1 MRAAQLADARAQ
13 EGPVA
18 PALRLQG
25 GRAARADAACRVGRG
40 EAGEA
45 ADARREA
52 ARTASVRA
60 LLLGAAST
68 AAFTLPPARRAAP
81 WTRIRATN
89 EDWRQACDSDGV
101 VSYYDYGVRLGGA
114 DSDAAVAA
122 SLEAKLKSFEAT
134 PEEERAATLGGMI
147 PGSSGTDAFD
157 ISLYL
162 AAIPLFGS
170 LALFL
175 FFPPG
180 TAVVTAL
187 SIFAIEVMTV
197 PFVVLGGILMAT
209 GNKLKPRLFVCGH
222 FHGNVRFTGE
232 AYGAPCPR

>member
-1 MRAAQLADARAQ
+1 MQSVPRAAGL
-13 EGPVA
+13 
-18 PALRLQG
+18 
-25 GRAARADAACRVGRG
+25 
-40 EAGEA
+40 
-45 ADARREA
+45 
-52 ARTASVRA
+52 A

-68 AAFTLPPARRAAP
+68 AAFTLPPTRRAAP
-81 WTRIRATN
+81 RTRVSATN
-89 EDWRQACDSDGV
+89 EDWRKACDSDGV

-122 SLEAKLKSFEAT
+122 SLEAKLKSFETT

-175 FFPPG
+175 FFP
-180 TAVVTAL
+180 
-187 SIFAIEVMTV
+187 AI
-197 PFVVLGGILMAT
+197 
-209 GNKLKPRLFVCGH
+209 
-222 FHGNVRFTGE
+222 
-232 AYGAPCPR
+232 APMLAGSEIPPPSA

>member
-1 MRAAQLADARAQ
+1 MQPVPRAAGL
-13 EGPVA
+13 
-18 PALRLQG
+18 
-25 GRAARADAACRVGRG
+25 
-40 EAGEA
+40 
-45 ADARREA
+45 
-52 ARTASVRA
+52 A

-68 AAFTLPPARRAAP
+68 AAFTRPPRRAAP
-81 WTRIRATN
+81 RTRISATN

-157 ISLYL
+157 ISLYV
-162 AAIPLFGS
+162 AAIPLFAS

-175 FFPPG
+175 FFP
-180 TAVVTAL
+180 
-187 SIFAIEVMTV
+187 AI
-197 PFVVLGGILMAT
+197 
-209 GNKLKPRLFVCGH
+209 
-222 FHGNVRFTGE
+222 
-232 AYGAPCPR
+232 APMLAGSDLPPPSA

>member
-1 MRAAQLADARAQ
+1 MPPEKND
-13 EGPVA
+13 
-18 PALRLQG
+18 ALRRYGLS
-25 GRAARADAACRVGRG
+25 RN
-40 EAGEA
+40 
-45 ADARREA
+45 
-52 ARTASVRA
+52 ASRHFAKLVEYESIVNVTFGVRA
-60 LLLGAAST
+60 S
-68 AAFTLPPARRAAP
+68 P
-81 WTRIRATN
+81 ATN
-89 EDWRQACDSDGV
+89 EDWRKACDSDGV

-175 FFPPG
+175 FFP
-180 TAVVTAL
+180 
-187 SIFAIEVMTV
+187 AI
-197 PFVVLGGILMAT
+197 
-209 GNKLKPRLFVCGH
+209 
-222 FHGNVRFTGE
+222 
-232 AYGAPCPR
+232 APMLAGSEIPPPSA

>member
-1 MRAAQLADARAQ
+1 MHASFSPPERDVRSKLTLKNCATASLTTINNIQDRMQSVPRAAGL
-13 EGPVA
+13 
-18 PALRLQG
+18 
-25 GRAARADAACRVGRG
+25 
-40 EAGEA
+40 
-45 ADARREA
+45 
-52 ARTASVRA
+52 A

-81 WTRIRATN
+81 WTRISATN

-175 FFPPG
+175 FFP
-180 TAVVTAL
+180 
-187 SIFAIEVMTV
+187 AI
-197 PFVVLGGILMAT
+197 
-209 GNKLKPRLFVCGH
+209 
-222 FHGNVRFTGE
+222 
-232 AYGAPCPR
+232 APMLAGSDLPPPSA

>member
-1 MRAAQLADARAQ
+1 MQSVPRAAGL
-13 EGPVA
+13 
-18 PALRLQG
+18 
-25 GRAARADAACRVGRG
+25 
-40 EAGEA
+40 
-45 ADARREA
+45 
-52 ARTASVRA
+52 A
-60 LLLGAAST
+60 LLVGAAST

-81 WTRIRATN
+81 RSRLRATN
-89 EDWRQACDSDGV
+89 EDWRKACDSDGV
-101 VSYYDYGVRLGGA
+101 VSYYDYGVRLGGGA

-175 FFPPG
+175 FFP
-180 TAVVTAL
+180 
-187 SIFAIEVMTV
+187 AI
-197 PFVVLGGILMAT
+197 
-209 GNKLKPRLFVCGH
+209 
-222 FHGNVRFTGE
+222 
-232 AYGAPCPR
+232 APMLAGSDLPPPSA

>member
-1 MRAAQLADARAQ
+1 MQSIASAAGL
-13 EGPVA
+13 
-18 PALRLQG
+18 
-25 GRAARADAACRVGRG
+25 
-40 EAGEA
+40 
-45 ADARREA
+45 
-52 ARTASVRA
+52 A

-68 AAFTLPPARRAAP
+68 AAFTLPQTRRAAP
-81 WTRIRATN
+81 RLYATN

-175 FFPPG
+175 FFP
-180 TAVVTAL
+180 
-187 SIFAIEVMTV
+187 AI
-197 PFVVLGGILMAT
+197 
-209 GNKLKPRLFVCGH
+209 
-222 FHGNVRFTGE
+222 
-232 AYGAPCPR
+232 APMLAGSEIPPPSA

>member
-1 MRAAQLADARAQ
+1 PRT
-13 EGPVA
+13 
-18 PALRLQG
+18 
-25 GRAARADAACRVGRG
+25 RV
-40 EAGEA
+40 
-45 ADARREA
+45 
-52 ARTASVRA
+52 S
-60 LLLGAAST
+60 
-68 AAFTLPPARRAAP
+68 
-81 WTRIRATN
+81 ATN
-89 EDWRQACDSDGV
+89 EDWRKACDSDGV

-175 FFPPG
+175 FFP
-180 TAVVTAL
+180 
-187 SIFAIEVMTV
+187 AI
-197 PFVVLGGILMAT
+197 
-209 GNKLKPRLFVCGH
+209 
-222 FHGNVRFTGE
+222 
-232 AYGAPCPR
+232 APMLAGSEIPPPSA

>member
-1 MRAAQLADARAQ
+1 MQSIQSAAGL
-13 EGPVA
+13 
-18 PALRLQG
+18 
-25 GRAARADAACRVGRG
+25 
-40 EAGEA
+40 
-45 ADARREA
+45 
-52 ARTASVRA
+52 A

-68 AAFTLPPARRAAP
+68 AAFTLPQTRRAAP
-81 WTRIRATN
+81 RLYATN

-175 FFPPG
+175 FFP
-180 TAVVTAL
+180 
-187 SIFAIEVMTV
+187 AI
-197 PFVVLGGILMAT
+197 
-209 GNKLKPRLFVCGH
+209 
-222 FHGNVRFTGE
+222 
-232 AYGAPCPR
+232 APMLAGSEIPPPSA

>member
-1 MRAAQLADARAQ
+1 MQSIQSAAGL
-13 EGPVA
+13 
-18 PALRLQG
+18 
-25 GRAARADAACRVGRG
+25 
-40 EAGEA
+40 
-45 ADARREA
+45 
-52 ARTASVRA
+52 A

-68 AAFTLPPARRAAP
+68 AAFTLPQTRRAAP
-81 WTRIRATN
+81 RLYATN

-157 ISLYL
+157 ISLYV
-162 AAIPLFGS
+162 AAIPLFAS

-175 FFPPG
+175 FFP
-180 TAVVTAL
+180 
-187 SIFAIEVMTV
+187 AI
-197 PFVVLGGILMAT
+197 
-209 GNKLKPRLFVCGH
+209 
-222 FHGNVRFTGE
+222 
-232 AYGAPCPR
+232 APMLAGSDLPPPSA

>member
-1 MRAAQLADARAQ
+1 MYDTLGRQTQTTGTQQAEPQKYRNAISEYRQQRQDRMQSIQSAAGL
-13 EGPVA
+13 
-18 PALRLQG
+18 
-25 GRAARADAACRVGRG
+25 
-40 EAGEA
+40 
-45 ADARREA
+45 
-52 ARTASVRA
+52 A

-81 WTRIRATN
+81 WTRVSATN

-101 VSYYDYGVRLGGA
+101 VSYYDYGVRLGA

-175 FFPPG
+175 FFP
-180 TAVVTAL
+180 
-187 SIFAIEVMTV
+187 AI
-197 PFVVLGGILMAT
+197 
-209 GNKLKPRLFVCGH
+209 
-222 FHGNVRFTGE
+222 
-232 AYGAPCPR
+232 APMLAGSDLPPPSA

>member
-1 MRAAQLADARAQ
+1 MYATLARQKAKYAVRSKLGLKNHATASLTTITNIQDRMQPVPRAAGL
-13 EGPVA
+13 
-18 PALRLQG
+18 
-25 GRAARADAACRVGRG
+25 
-40 EAGEA
+40 
-45 ADARREA
+45 
-52 ARTASVRA
+52 A

-68 AAFTLPPARRAAP
+68 AAFTLPQTRRAAP
-81 WTRIRATN
+81 WTRISATN

-175 FFPPG
+175 FFP
-180 TAVVTAL
+180 
-187 SIFAIEVMTV
+187 AI
-197 PFVVLGGILMAT
+197 
-209 GNKLKPRLFVCGH
+209 
-222 FHGNVRFTGE
+222 
-232 AYGAPCPR
+232 APMLAGSEIPPPSA

>member
-1 MRAAQLADARAQ
+1 MARMLLLAALPAAL
-13 EGPVA
+13 GLVA
-18 PALRLQG
+18 PTRHLSRAPSALH
-25 GRAARADAACRVGRG
+25 
-40 EAGEA
+40 
-45 ADARREA
+45 
-52 ARTASVRA
+52 
-60 LLLGAAST
+60 
-68 AAFTLPPARRAAP
+68 
-81 WTRIRATN
+81 ATN
-89 EDWRQACDSDGV
+89 ADWRSKCDSDGV

-175 FFPPG
+175 FFP
-180 TAVVTAL
+180 
-187 SIFAIEVMTV
+187 AI
-197 PFVVLGGILMAT
+197 
-209 GNKLKPRLFVCGH
+209 
-222 FHGNVRFTGE
+222 
-232 AYGAPCPR
+232 APMLAGSEIPPPSA

>member
-1 MRAAQLADARAQ
+1 MQSIQSAAGL
-13 EGPVA
+13 
-18 PALRLQG
+18 
-25 GRAARADAACRVGRG
+25 
-40 EAGEA
+40 
-45 ADARREA
+45 
-52 ARTASVRA
+52 A

-68 AAFTLPPARRAAP
+68 AAFTLPQTRRAAP
-81 WTRIRATN
+81 RLYATN

-175 FFPPG
+175 FFP
-180 TAVVTAL
+180 
-187 SIFAIEVMTV
+187 AI
-197 PFVVLGGILMAT
+197 
-209 GNKLKPRLFVCGH
+209 
-222 FHGNVRFTGE
+222 
-232 AYGAPCPR
+232 APMLAGSDLPPPSA